1 MTVYNET
8 ETSEGSAYY
17 LSQFMRDWRL
27 SGVMNFYVYHGMTNS
42 VIERMGHERE
52 FPPTEVECSHC
63 CDSFLIA
70 DGEISARDESTGSRH
85 YASYG
90 LQSADHERVEN
101 GHAVWM
107 CTDCEPQFVYC
118 GECGSNTHED
128 DMTSVTWSE
137 SVCEGCR
144 EDNYNWCEY
153 HDHYYHNSESCS
165 DCDEEHSDLINDY
178 SYRPSPTFFLADS
191 CKTSYTSY
199 TEPKNTSVTGFE
211 LEMEAVNCTVVDG
224 AELANEMY
232 GNECYLKHDGS
243 LSDGFEMVSHPLSR
257 EYIDSVFDF
266 DGLKK
271 LSELGMRSAQ
281 TRTCGL
287 HVHINRGFF
296 DGRESSFYRFLS
308 VFHNNSEQ
316 WRKLAGRS
324 TSTYSRWTDEEAE
337 NMSRY
342 TKYFRSTSNMLPGRV
357 INNDRYVAIN
367 MQPSHTVELRFFKG
381 TLRPLTMKARV
392 EAVHAVAEF
401 SVATRNNINI
411 KASSDWDKFRQ
422 FAETNG
428 YKAFST
434 YATEKGV

>member
-1 MTVYNET
+1 MTTYNET
-8 ETSEGSAYY
+8 GTGRDGSAYY
-17 LSQFMRDWRL
+17 LSQFMQDWRT
-27 SGVMNFYVYHGMTNS
+27 SSAMEFYVYSRTTS
-42 VIERMGHERE
+42 DLLERMGHERD
-52 FPPTEVECSHC
+52 FPPTDVECSHC
-63 CDSFLIA
+63 CDWFAIA
-70 DGEISARDESTGSRH
+70 DGEISALPNSTGSQ
-85 YASYG
+85 YYGSYT
-90 LQSADHERVEN
+90 QRAEHERVED

-118 GECGSNTHED
+118 DDCGFRCHED
-128 DMTSVTWSE
+128 DMVSVTWST
-137 SVCEGCR
+137 SVCESCR
-144 EDNYNWCEY
+144 EDNYGWCDD
-153 HDHYYHNSESCS
+153 HDSYYRDEDGCS
-165 DCDEEHSDLINDY
+165 DCTEESSDLINDY
-178 SYRPSPTFFLADS
+178 SYRPSPTFFLGSLGAR
-191 CKTSYTSY
+191 KTSYS
-199 TEPKNTSVTGFE
+199 EPVHTSVTGFE
-211 LEMEAVNCTVVDG
+211 LEMEAVNCSVSDG
-224 AELANEMY
+224 AELANEIY
-232 GNECYLKHDGS
+232 EEECYLKHDGS

-257 EYIDSVFDF
+257 EYIDSIFNF

-337 NMSRY
+337 NMVNY
-342 TKYFRSTSNMLPGRV
+342 TKSFRTSSGLTRNRV

-367 MQPSHTVELRFFKG
+367 LQPSQTVELRFFKG

>member
-8 ETSEGSAYY
+8 DTGRDGTAYY
-17 LSQFMRDWRL
+17 LSQFMQDWRTTTAM
-27 SGVMNFYVYHGMTNS
+27 SFYMYQRTHANLL
-42 VIERMGHERE
+42 ENLGHERE
-52 FPPTEVECSHC
+52 FPPTDVECSHC
-63 CDSFLIA
+63 CDWFAIA
-70 DGEISARDESTGSRH
+70 DGEISARDCSTGSRH
-85 YASYG
+85 YASYS

-101 GHAVWM
+101 GHAVWI

-118 GECGSNTHED
+118 DDCGSSSHED

-137 SVCEGCR
+137 SVCESCR
-144 EDNYNWCEY
+144 DDNYAWCDNHEQ
-153 HDHYYHNSESCS
+153 YYHNSDDCPDCGSES
-165 DCDEEHSDLINDY
+165 SDLINDY
-178 SYRPSPTFFLADS
+178 SFRPNPTFFLGSLGAR
-191 CKTSYTSY
+191 KTSY
-199 TEPKNTSVTGFE
+199 TEPAHTSVTGFE
-211 LEMEAVNCTVVDG
+211 LEMEAVNCSVNEG

-232 GNECYLKHDGS
+232 EEECYLKHDGS

-257 EYIDSVFDF
+257 EYVDSVFNF
-266 DGLKK
+266 EGLKK

-296 DGRESSFYRFLS
+296 EGRESSFYRFLS

-337 NMSRY
+337 NMANY
-342 TKYFRSTSNMLPGRV
+342 TKSFRNSSSITRNRV

-367 MQPSHTVELRFFKG
+367 LQPSQTVELRFFKG